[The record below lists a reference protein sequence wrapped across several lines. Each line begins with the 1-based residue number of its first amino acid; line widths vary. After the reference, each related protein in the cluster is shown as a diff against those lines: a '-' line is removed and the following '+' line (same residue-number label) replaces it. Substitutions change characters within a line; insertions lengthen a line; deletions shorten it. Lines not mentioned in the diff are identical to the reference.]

1 VIIHNDDDDN
11 LSDHL
16 AIECSF
22 HIETLFPCVGDSNE
36 YLESRKT
43 LPKLLWER
51 ANVSEYQ
58 YLRNMHLNGITSP
71 SEALSYNGQRCGHK
85 EHIMMILLDVWLQPA
100 SVSLVRES
108 EWLSNGELPT

>member
-22 HIETLFPCVGDSNE
+22 HIETLCPCVGDSNE

-43 LPKLLWER
+43 LPRLLWER

-85 EHIMMILLDVWLQPA
+85 EHIENYYDDIVRCLAAA
-100 SVSLVRES
+100 SQCVPCTRVGVVKQ
-108 EWLSNGELPT
+108 W